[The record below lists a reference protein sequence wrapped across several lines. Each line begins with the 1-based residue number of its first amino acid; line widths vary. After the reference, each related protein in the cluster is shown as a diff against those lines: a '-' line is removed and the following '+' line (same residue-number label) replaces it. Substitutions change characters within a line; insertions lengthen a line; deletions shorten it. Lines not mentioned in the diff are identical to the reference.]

1 MRIAFAAMD
10 SPPGTPGP
18 PAQGHRLLGLAVA
31 LTLAATLALSFA
43 GKFVCDDGPRGI
55 WGDNN
60 WCYSDVRNL
69 WDKRGFDVDA
79 VPYAGPPTVGPETTD
94 GQPPEP
100 YPVDYVFEYPPGLG
114 FPAWL
119 IALATTTRTSYFI
132 VSAITLALAAAVTV
146 WQLDVALRALRRPR
160 LRLFGLAASPS
171 LVALGMQNWDLW
183 ALAPVAAGMAAAVR
197 RKPLLAAVFFGIG
210 AGIKWWPALLML
222 PLVVGPWSIPAR
234 LRRNGAVAAPAP
246 GTDHRTLP
254 LRLRLRPVLVFAA
267 VWWAIQVPAI
277 AVSRSG
283 WWAAIAFHLDR
294 EPNVASPVGVIRRAG
309 LLLLPSSFWETPYI
323 TLTTVVTFVALG
335 LGLVVIA
342 RRLDAGLLGPTEA
355 CVALVALFLLTSKVV
370 SVQFLL
376 WLLPIAL
383 LSTLRWRWLLAADV
397 LNVAVWLLWAPSGD
411 DPNGLLYASL
421 VAAALRTVVMIHVY
435 RTAVQVRH
443 PVESSPH
450 VADRPLQPATAPT

>member
-1 MRIAFAAMD
+1 M
-10 SPPGTPGP
+10 
-18 PAQGHRLLGLAVA
+18 
-31 LTLAATLALSFA
+31 
-43 GKFVCDDGPRGI
+43 CDDGPRGV
-55 WGDNN
+55 WGDTN

-79 VPYAGPPTVGPETTD
+79 VPYAGPPTVGGETAN

-100 YPVDYVFEYPPGLG
+100 YPVDYVFEYPPGMG

-132 VSAITLALAAAVTV
+132 VTAITLALAGAITV

-171 LVALGMQNWDLW
+171 LVVFGMQNWDLW
-183 ALAPVAAGMAAAVR
+183 SLAPVAAGMAAAVR
-197 RKPLLAAVFFGIG
+197 RKPLLAAAFFGIG
-210 AGIKWWPALLML
+210 AGIKWWPALLVL

-234 LRRNGAVAAPAP
+234 LRRNGRVAAPAP
-246 GTDHRTLP
+246 DSDHRTLP

-267 VWWAIQVPAI
+267 VWWAIQMPAI

-309 LLLLPSSFWETPYI
+309 LLLLPSSFWE
-323 TLTTVVTFVALG
+323 
-335 LGLVVIA
+335 
-342 RRLDAGLLGPTEA
+342 
-355 CVALVALFLLTSKVV
+355 SKVV

-383 LSTLRWRWLLAADV
+383 LSTLRWRRLLVADV

-421 VAAALRTVVMIHVY
+421 VVAALRTVVMIHVY
-435 RTAVQVRH
+435 RTAVQVRQ
-443 PVESSPH
+443 PVEAH
-450 VADRPLQPATAPT
+450 VAERPLQPATAAT